1 MEAIGAAAS
10 GIALGQ
16 LCIGISKAVHLWH
29 SIEDLPVDIQ
39 DAVDRLEAM
48 GPVLEDMFTMISSS
62 EDDYGGPDPSLQV
75 PARHARACIAYAT
88 KAHHALKDMVEKL
101 KTATHKPLKASLH
114 GRAKRKMR
122 LAWAG
127 LKRDDVV
134 KLERRLDSAVGMVL
148 MCVGSYE
155 RLVNGGWKKSDS
167 RSENIC
173 SLSSYYRA
181 MIQASHDRIAEN
193 MAAKVVKS
201 QRKLHEVSEERIAQK
216 VSHDVSEQLEKLAK
230 QLQAPENS
238 REKEQESPKYVIV
251 RSKAAWMGAKL
262 PSYQPTARGQLA
274 TVCSREQ
281 SEWGLSV
288 QFPAWISRAV
298 WQIQISWSMTGGWQQ
313 SLRSFSVRP
322 RDSDIFVAVGRGNVT
337 SMMAMFSKGD
347 ASPLDRDENG
357 GSLLYYAT
365 FREQVEVCRTL
376 LDLGLED
383 LIDDD
388 GGSNKSPLGSL
399 VESRRNLAY
408 QSNDNHLSL
417 VSLFQSRS
425 ANVPTLNIERMF
437 DFNNQ
442 NSYSDDWLR
451 IFQNKFLPGYH
462 QLPLRDRAEAVRL
475 GAFIVLSL
483 DTYRHLLRED
493 GRVLITA
500 EEISG
505 SAEVGFSLVH
515 SDAIAMGK
523 RFADEV
529 SYGEHLRCEEEN
541 DHASED
547 EDDEEESKEKRRRA
561 MPRFHPYDDTWRH
574 SVSETLRAADRI
586 HLHRVETIVPWDG
599 YRVPVWTGTP
609 LLSVIGGTLCRIS
622 PIVPWDEWDDV
633 FRRVLRQWLRA
644 IRDAGID
651 LLQYGIDEM
660 RTLDSA
666 TAADLRGAFGAEAIV
681 ASRRHVR
688 NPLKRRESWMR
699 AADREHSRNDL
710 YWIPVRVVG
719 LSYGSRLDDW
729 RLWWAPEFEAFA
741 ADFWALVDR
750 PRPVMPGS
758 WVES

>member
-39 DAVDRLEAM
+39 DAVDRLEAL

-62 EDDYGGPDPSLQV
+62 EEDYGGPDPSLQV
-75 PARHARACIAYAT
+75 PARHAKACIAYAT

-101 KTATHKPLKASLH
+101 KTATHKPPKASIH

-155 RLVNGGWKKSDS
+155 R
-167 RSENIC
+167 
-173 SLSSYYRA
+173 A
-181 MIQASHDRIAEN
+181 MIQASHDRIAEK

-216 VSHDVSEQLEKLAK
+216 VSHEVSEQLEKLAK
-230 QLQAPENS
+230 QLQAPES
-238 REKEQESPKYVIV
+238 CRDKEEESPKYVII

-357 GSLLYYAT
+357 GSLLYVSSEAPAFNVFWKVNIASQYAT
-365 FREQVEVCRTL
+365 FREQLEVCRTL

-388 GGSNKSPLGSL
+388 GGSNESPLGSL
-399 VESRRNLAY
+399 VESRKNLAY
-408 QSNDNHLSL
+408 QSDDNHLNL

-425 ANVPTLNIERMF
+425 ANVPTLNMERMF
-437 DFNNQ
+437 DFKND
-442 NSYSDDWLR
+442 NSHSDDWLR
-451 IFQNKFLPGYH
+451 IFQDQFLPGYH
-462 QLPLRDRAEAVRL
+462 QLPLRERAEAVRL
-475 GAFIVLSL
+475 GAFIVLSH

-493 GRVLITA
+493 DRVLVTA

-523 RFADEV
+523 RFADEM
-529 SYGEHLRCEEEN
+529 SYGERLRCEDDNDQVSEN
-541 DHASED
+541 
-547 EDDEEESKEKRRRA
+547 EDDEEESKEKRRRT
-561 MPRFHPYDDTWRH
+561 MPRFHPYNDTWSH

-586 HLHRVETIVPWDG
+586 HLHRVETIIPLEG

-622 PIVPWDEWDDV
+622 PIVPWNEWDDV

-666 TAADLRGAFGAEAIV
+666 TAADLRGAFGAEAMV

-699 AADREHSRNDL
+699 AVDREHSRNDL
-710 YWIPVRVVG
+710 YWIPVRVIG
-719 LSYGSRLDDW
+719 LRYGSRLDDW
-729 RLWWAPEFEAFA
+729 RLWWAPEFEVFA